1 MNIGG
6 LSGTTSSSIKGFG
19 GLASGLD
26 RDSLIEGMT
35 SGTTAKINKQQQKKT
50 LLQWEQT
57 AIRNITDKLTA
68 FADKYTST
76 YASGTNLFSGSF
88 WGRNQITALGANS
101 KYVSVSGSANTA
113 DTMEILGIKALA
125 KKAQLTSSDRV
136 SDSTLKT
143 GEIDLQ
149 GVQESENLAGKTL
162 EFEYGGKNYTVTLL
176 TGKDKDGHE
185 YKYDTLDNTIDSLNR
200 AFKDVEIGKDKLSD
214 ILTVEKDG
222 DKIKFTDKKQ
232 AGNTLKLTGGSAVEY
247 LGFTGKDADGNF
259 QTIDLTNKS
268 ATSNESVTKDKLIT
282 ETPFIDR
289 IAGKSLTFTY
299 NGVSKTIKMPTKE
312 ELDKMDKSKLGGE
325 LTKSMQQQLDEAFGP
340 GRVKVDFV
348 GKDGQTTT
356 GMTGRFTFETRIP
369 DSKGGQPDNSSVLV
383 LSSADVG
390 IMGENGAFKVA
401 YGESNRV
408 NLDATLAESG
418 LKGGDALAKWFAD
431 PANKDKKFSF
441 TINDGVKDV
450 KIEVSKD
457 DTVKDVLKQINENTS
472 IQVSYQSTADKFV
485 FSSKR
490 EGASGSF
497 RFSADAG
504 NEDIL
509 KGLFGDNITKDKA
522 QGSDAELTVKYA
534 GSDEEVTI
542 IRDSNTFTVDGM
554 TITLKGEFGE
564 YNTNGELVAGS
575 AEAITFDAKVDDEKI
590 VETMKEMVKEFNEII
605 ELVNKEAKT
614 KPDRDYPPLTDEQ
627 KKELSESEIKA
638 WEEKAKEGLLFNDND
653 IKGLSNGL
661 RFVLGSGDLQALEKI
676 GITVSSTASDNGK
689 LSFDESKFKAAL
701 ASDPESVK
709 ELFTKEE
716 IKDESGNVIQSAG
729 IATNMKNVLD
739 KYAKTVGEPKGILID
754 RAGSIKSPASITQ
767 NELYKQIKEIDKRIA
782 SLQDTLQMETDRYIR
797 QFTTL
802 ESLIAQM
809 NSQSGM
815 LSQFGGGF
823 Y

>member
-113 DTMEILGIKALA
+113 DTLEIQRIKELA

-136 SDSTLKT
+136 SDSTLET

-162 EFEYGGKNYTVTLL
+162 EFEYVGKNYTVTLP

-214 ILTVEKDG
+214 ILTVEKEG

-259 QTIDLTNKS
+259 QAIDLTNKS

-282 ETPFIDR
+282 GTPFIDR
-289 IAGKSLTFTY
+289 IAGKSLTFMY

-312 ELDKMDKSKLGGE
+312 ELDKMDKAKLGGE

-348 GKDGQTTT
+348 GKDGQTT
-356 GMTGRFTFETRIP
+356 TGRFTFETRIP

-408 NLDATLAESG
+408 NLDATRQ
-418 LKGGDALAKWFAD
+418 
-431 PANKDKKFSF
+431 N
-441 TINDGVKDV
+441 
-450 KIEVSKD
+450 
-457 DTVKDVLKQINENTS
+457 
-472 IQVSYQSTADKFV
+472 
-485 FSSKR
+485 
-490 EGASGSF
+490 
-497 RFSADAG
+497 
-504 NEDIL
+504 
-509 KGLFGDNITKDKA
+509 
-522 QGSDAELTVKYA
+522 
-534 GSDEEVTI
+534 
-542 IRDSNTFTVDGM
+542 RD
-554 TITLKGEFGE
+554 
-564 YNTNGELVAGS
+564 
-575 AEAITFDAKVDDEKI
+575 
-590 VETMKEMVKEFNEII
+590 
-605 ELVNKEAKT
+605 
-614 KPDRDYPPLTDEQ
+614 
-627 KKELSESEIKA
+627 
-638 WEEKAKEGLLFNDND
+638 
-653 IKGLSNGL
+653 
-661 RFVLGSGDLQALEKI
+661 
-676 GITVSSTASDNGK
+676 
-689 LSFDESKFKAAL
+689 
-701 ASDPESVK
+701 
-709 ELFTKEE
+709 
-716 IKDESGNVIQSAG
+716 
-729 IATNMKNVLD
+729 
-739 KYAKTVGEPKGILID
+739 
-754 RAGSIKSPASITQ
+754 
-767 NELYKQIKEIDKRIA
+767 
-782 SLQDTLQMETDRYIR
+782 
-797 QFTTL
+797 
-802 ESLIAQM
+802 
-809 NSQSGM
+809 
-815 LSQFGGGF
+815 
-823 Y
+823 

>member
-113 DTMEILGIKALA
+113 DTLEIQRIKELA

-136 SDSTLKT
+136 SDSTLET

-162 EFEYGGKNYTVTLL
+162 EFEYVGKNYTVTLP

-214 ILTVEKDG
+214 ILTVEKEG

-259 QTIDLTNKS
+259 QAIDLTNKS

-282 ETPFIDR
+282 GTPFIDR
-289 IAGKSLTFTY
+289 IAGKSLTFMY

-312 ELDKMDKSKLGGE
+312 ELDKMDKAKLGGE

-356 GMTGRFTFETRIP
+356 GTTGRFTFETRIP

-497 RFSADAG
+497 QFSADAG

-509 KGLFGDNITKDKA
+509 KGLFGDNITDKA
-522 QGSDAELTVKYA
+522 QGSDARLEVKYA
-534 GSDEEVTI
+534 GSDEVVEIV
-542 IRDSNTFTVDGM
+542 RDSNTFTVDGM
-554 TITLKGEFGE
+554 TITLKGTFGYDE
-564 YNTNGELVAGS
+564 QGKPIQDT
-575 AEAITFDAKVDDEKI
+575 EAITFDTKVDDEKI
-590 VETMKEMVKEFNEII
+590 VETIKEMVKEFNEII

-614 KPDRDYPPLTDEQ
+614 KPNRDYPPLTDEQ

-709 ELFTKEE
+709 ELFTKGE

-767 NELYKQIKEIDKRIA
+767 NELYKQIQEIDKRIA

>member
-113 DTMEILGIKALA
+113 DTLEIQRIKELA

-136 SDSTLKT
+136 SDSTLET

-162 EFEYGGKNYTVTLL
+162 EFEYGGKNYTVTLP

-214 ILTVEKDG
+214 ILTVEKEG

-259 QTIDLTNKS
+259 QAIDLTNKS

-282 ETPFIDR
+282 GTPFIDR
-289 IAGKSLTFTY
+289 IAGKSLTFMY

-312 ELDKMDKSKLGGE
+312 ELDKMDKAKLGGE

-356 GMTGRFTFETRIP
+356 GTTGRFTFETRIP

-497 RFSADAG
+497 QFSADAG

-509 KGLFGDNITKDKA
+509 KGLFGDNITDKA
-522 QGSDAELTVKYA
+522 QGSDARLEVKYA
-534 GSDEEVTI
+534 GSDEVVEIV
-542 IRDSNTFTVDGM
+542 RDSNTFTVDGM
-554 TITLKGEFGE
+554 TITLKGTFGYDE
-564 YNTNGELVAGS
+564 QGKPIQDT
-575 AEAITFDAKVDDEKI
+575 EAITFDTKVDDEKI
-590 VETMKEMVKEFNEII
+590 VETIKEMVKEFNEII

-614 KPDRDYPPLTDEQ
+614 KPNRDYPPLTDEQ

-709 ELFTKEE
+709 ELFTKGE

-767 NELYKQIKEIDKRIA
+767 NELYKQIQEIDKRIA